1 MLTELKTL
9 IEKAA
14 TTVVGN
20 KTVPLYTVE
29 YEEASM
35 MNIAA
40 DEIKS
45 TQPWAYIE
53 EFVQG
58 IYSKEKYAKQKST
71 QVQVY
76 FCRFTEMQNTAEQRE
91 AIRAQI
97 ESEMVLPFMDVY
109 NDAGIFD
116 RVDNWRFY
124 TPLPRFDAN
133 EISIM
138 LQFDCKK
145 NIC

>member
-1 MLTELKTL
+1 MLTELKQ
-9 IEKAA
+9 IIA
-14 TTVVGN
+14 TAN
-20 KTVPLYTVE
+20 PDYQVE

-35 MNIAA
+35 MNIMA
-40 DEIKS
+40 DEIKRD
-45 TQPWAYIE
+45 QPWAYIE

-58 IYSKEKYAKQKST
+58 NYTNKYGLNKTT

-76 FCRFTEMQNTAEQRE
+76 FCRFTELQNTAEQRE

-97 ESEMVLPFMDVY
+97 EAEIVLPFMEKYNASGLFSTVDV
-109 NDAGIFD
+109 FK
-116 RVDNWRFY
+116 FF

-138 LQFDCKK
+138 LQFDCSKR
-145 NIC
+145 IC

>member
-1 MLTELKTL
+1 MLTELKQ
-9 IEKAA
+9 IIASANAA
-14 TTVVGN
+14 
-20 KTVPLYTVE
+20 YIVE

-40 DEIKS
+40 DEIKRD
-45 TQPWAYIE
+45 QPWAYIE

-58 IYSKEKYAKQKST
+58 NYAKKMGNTKTT
-71 QVQVY
+71 QTQVY
-76 FCRFTEMQNTAEQRE
+76 FCRFAEMQCTAEQRE

-97 ESEMVLPFMDVY
+97 EAEIVIPFMAKYNSSGLFSHVDV
-109 NDAGIFD
+109 FK
-116 RVDNWRFY
+116 FF

-138 LQFDCKK
+138 LQFDCTKRL
-145 NIC
+145 C